1 MIIKLGFAMTSSF
14 CTFEEVIKQ
23 MELLVKLGYEVIP
36 IGSPSVIECNTRFG
50 EGEYFKNKIEDITNR
65 KIVIDLAEA
74 EKFGSIEPLDI
85 LVVAPATG
93 NFIGKLA
100 NGITDNTVNM
110 AAKATLRNGKPV
122 VIGISTNDGLG
133 LNGQNL
139 MKLLNS
145 KNIYFVPFGQDDHQK
160 KPNSLV
166 AHYDLLI
173 PTIEEA
179 LFNKQYQP
187 VIKEKIKKKD

>member
-1 MIIKLGFAMTSSF
+1 MIKVGFAITSSF
-14 CTFEEVIKQ
+14 CNIDEVLIQ
-23 MELLVKLGYEVIP
+23 MKLLIKLGYEVIP
-36 IGSPSVIECNTRFG
+36 IASPAVVKCDTRFG
-50 EGEYFKNKIEDITNR
+50 KGEYFKTKIETLTQKR
-65 KIVIDLAEA
+65 IVIDLIEA

-93 NFIGKLA
+93 NFVGKLA

-110 AAKATLRNGKPV
+110 VAKATLRNGKPV
-122 VIGISTNDGLG
+122 VIGIATNDGLG
-133 LNGQNL
+133 LNGPNI
-139 MKLLNS
+139 MKLLNT
-145 KNIYFVPFGQDDHQK
+145 KNIYFVPFSQDNYQE

-179 LFNKQYQP
+179 LNNKQYQP
-187 VIKEKIKKKD
+187 VIKEKIRK